1 MALYNTHMTGDEL
14 RLVDYTISALAHRE
28 QTKVWSVIVTIF
40 GDLTKNQG
48 DEISGPLLSMI
59 MEKIGIRPEAMRVA
73 IHRLRKDNWI
83 ESRKEGRVS
92 QYRLSAKGYAES
104 EAARPRIYASV
115 QALDQNSG
123 KDWHLLL
130 QEPGKDFGQRDPN
143 QIEIVPNTF
152 LGTGLAKQ
160 TPSGAFV
167 IQFTDLN
174 APEWVK
180 QKILPNALLSAYEQF
195 QLSLT
200 KISEKLLSQSQ
211 PNRLEAAI
219 IRILIIHNWRR
230 LLLRH
235 PEAADAFFPDS
246 WAGRECR
253 KLVTSI
259 LAKLP
264 ENNLDAL
271 SRELETS
278 QKPTVRKL

>member
-1 MALYNTHMTGDEL
+1 MALYNIHMTGDEL
-14 RLVDYTISALAHRE
+14 RLVDYTISVLAHRE
-28 QTKVWSVIVTIF
+28 QTKVWSMIVTIF

-48 DEISGPLLSMI
+48 DEISGPLLSII

-104 EAARPRIYASV
+104 EAARPRIYTSV

-123 KDWHLLL
+123 EDWHLIL
-130 QEPGKDFGQRDPN
+130 QEPGKSFGQSDTD
-143 QIEIVPNTF
+143 QIEIIPGIF
-152 LGTGLAKQ
+152 LGPGPAKQ
-160 TPSGAFV
+160 IPSGAFV
-167 IQFTDLN
+167 VQFTDLN
-174 APEWVK
+174 VPEWVK
-180 QKILPNALLSAYEQF
+180 QKILPHALLSAYEQF

-200 KISEKLLSQSQ
+200 EIYEKLLSQRQ

-235 PEAADAFFPDS
+235 SKSADAFFPDG

-264 ENNLDAL
+264 ENDLNAL
-271 SRELETS
+271 SQELETG
-278 QKPTVRKL
+278 QKIRG